1 MRALR
6 VPRTFQHIRTLP
18 QYRSHWHPFYRWKN
32 KLLKIPQLQCGKA
45 GFELRLAHVPL
56 YTTPS
61 FSSSH
66 LLGSNPP
73 PTSRLHQAPVPL
85 DASTRPPGL
94 VLGQLLGPDGCS
106 ARSTTSS
113 MPTEENLLCAQG
125 LVLQGGGGGW
135 RRALG
140 QRLPTQN
147 HCSRLAL
154 SSSSEMESLPRSN
167 AAPVS
172 KPSTNAHQHR
182 GLELPR
188 AVKPPKKGRASDSS
202 YGLPAHSQ
210 PEGGGACAFSRHI
223 NSDLI
228 CRLAFQSGGTLTRTV
243 TLCSG
248 EPPAHRAGSF
258 LPALL
263 PFPFAGQTCTLFKR
277 AVSVSGALFRSC

>member
-1 MRALR
+1 MPRASLLCLFSTESLLLKKQRHSECKASCKWENRVGTEGPRVRALR

-94 VLGQLLGPDGCS
+94 VLGKLLGPDGCS

-125 LVLQGGGGGW
+125 LVLQGGGGGGGGLW
-135 RRALG
+135 G
-140 QRLPTQN
+140 KD
-147 HCSRLAL
+147 S
-154 SSSSEMESLPRSN
+154 
-167 AAPVS
+167 
-172 KPSTNAHQHR
+172 QHR
-182 GLELPR
+182 TTAAASLYHPAQKWR
-188 AVKPPKKGRASDSS
+188 A
-202 YGLPAHSQ
+202 Y
-210 PEGGGACAFSRHI
+210 PEAMQH
-223 NSDLI
+223 L
-228 CRLAFQSGGTLTRTV
+228 
-243 TLCSG
+243 
-248 EPPAHRAGSF
+248 
-258 LPALL
+258 
-263 PFPFAGQTCTLFKR
+263 
-277 AVSVSGALFRSC
+277 